1 MLVFTSERYSPG
13 LPCKKVCKIK
23 NLQLK
28 SQKALKFYSSIRVKV
43 SKMSGGKTEV
53 IGQWIKCTVQ
63 KNKTATPFRTCE
75 FPVYFDGRKANIADE
90 LAEIAI
96 ENGLIPKF
104 DAAGNL
110 SPTGRTYKMEVDG
123 EVLLAKK
130 RDDVKVE
137 LGKCPKV
144 QEYLLDLIKS
154 GKYLE
159 NAEGQEVSEGQEDD
173 YESMTDDEFL
183 NNLTNSEAEET
194 ETGWDN
200 V

>member
-1 MLVFTSERYSPG
+1 MDPTTTPG
-13 LPCKKVCKIK
+13 G
-23 NLQLK
+23 
-28 SQKALKFYSSIRVKV
+28 KALKFYSSIRVKV
-43 SKMSGGKTEV
+43 SKMSGGKIEKKLSGGKTEV

-75 FPVYFDGRKANIADE
+75 FPVRFDGKGANIADE

-104 DAAGNL
+104 DANGNL
-110 SPTGRTYKMEVDG
+110 SPTGRTYRLEIDG

-130 RDDVKVE
+130 RDDVRVE
-137 LGKCPKV
+137 LGKCPKI
-144 QEYLLDLIKS
+144 QEYLLELIRS

-159 NAEGQEVSEGQEDD
+159 NAEGEISEEQDDND

-183 NNLTNSEAEET
+183 NNLTSSEAEET
-194 ETGWDN
+194 EGWDN

>member
-1 MLVFTSERYSPG
+1 MSGGKIE
-13 LPCKKVCKIK
+13 KK
-23 NLQLK
+23 L
-28 SQKALKFYSSIRVKV
+28 
-43 SKMSGGKTEV
+43 SGGKTEV
-53 IGQWIKCTVQ
+53 VGQWIKCTIQ

-75 FPVYFDGRKANIADE
+75 FPVFFDGRRPDVVTE

-96 ENGLIPKF
+96 ENGLIPKY
-104 DAAGNL
+104 DASGAL
-110 SPTGRTYKMEVDG
+110 SPTGRTYRLEIDD
-123 EVLLAKK
+123 EILLAKK

-137 LGKCPKV
+137 LGKCPKI

-159 NAEGQEVSEGQEDD
+159 EMPGEEVQEDND

-194 ETGWDN
+194 ESSSWDDI
-200 V
+200 

>member
-1 MLVFTSERYSPG
+1 MDPTTTPG
-13 LPCKKVCKIK
+13 GR
-23 NLQLK
+23 
-28 SQKALKFYSSIRVKV
+28 ALKFYSSIRVKV
-43 SKMSGGKTEV
+43 SKMSGGKIEKKLSGGKTEV
-53 IGQWIKCTVQ
+53 VGQWIKCTIQ

-75 FPVYFDGRKANIADE
+75 FPVFFDGRRPDVVTE

-96 ENGLIPKF
+96 ENGLIPKY
-104 DAAGNL
+104 DASGAL
-110 SPTGRTYKMEVDG
+110 SPTGRTYRLEIDD
-123 EVLLAKK
+123 EILLAKK

-159 NAEGQEVSEGQEDD
+159 EMPGEEVQEDND

-194 ETGWDN
+194 ESSSWDDL
-200 V
+200 

>member
-1 MLVFTSERYSPG
+1 MDPTTTPG
-13 LPCKKVCKIK
+13 GR
-23 NLQLK
+23 
-28 SQKALKFYSSIRVKV
+28 ALKFYSSIRVKV
-43 SKMSGGKTEV
+43 SKMSGGKIEKKLSGGKTEV

-75 FPVYFDGRKANIADE
+75 FPVFFDGRKPDVVTE

-96 ENGLIPKF
+96 ENGLIPKY
-104 DAAGNL
+104 DASGAL
-110 SPTGRTYKMEVDG
+110 SPTGRTYKIELDG
-123 EVLLAKK
+123 EILLAKK

-137 LGKCPKV
+137 LGKCPKI

-159 NAEGQEVSEGQEDD
+159 NAEGEVVSEGQEDND
-173 YESMTDDEFL
+173 YETMTDDEFL

>member
-1 MLVFTSERYSPG
+1 MSGGKIE
-13 LPCKKVCKIK
+13 KK
-23 NLQLK
+23 L
-28 SQKALKFYSSIRVKV
+28 
-43 SKMSGGKTEV
+43 SGGKTEV

-75 FPVYFDGRKANIADE
+75 FPVYFDGRRPNIADE

-104 DAAGNL
+104 DSAGNL
-110 SPTGRTYKMEVDG
+110 SPTGRTYKLEVDG

-130 RDDVKVE
+130 RDDVRIE
-137 LGKCPKV
+137 LNKCPKV
-144 QEYLLDLIKS
+144 QKYLLELIRS

-159 NAEGQEVSEGQEDD
+159 NAEGEISEEQEDDD

-183 NNLTNSEAEET
+183 NNLTNSEAEE

-200 V
+200 I

>member
-1 MLVFTSERYSPG
+1 MGVLYGDPTTTPG
-13 LPCKKVCKIK
+13 G
-23 NLQLK
+23 
-28 SQKALKFYSSIRVKV
+28 KALKFYSSIRVKV
-43 SKMSGGKTEV
+43 SKMSGGKIEKKLSGGKTEV

-75 FPVYFDGRKANIADE
+75 FPVYFDGRRPNIADE

-110 SPTGRTYKMEVDG
+110 SPTGRTYKMQIDD

-159 NAEGQEVSEGQEDD
+159 NAEGEVVSEGQEDD

-183 NNLTNSEAEET
+183 NNLTSSEAEEV
-194 ETGWDN
+194 ENNSWDN

>member
-1 MLVFTSERYSPG
+1 
-13 LPCKKVCKIK
+13 
-23 NLQLK
+23 
-28 SQKALKFYSSIRVKV
+28 
-43 SKMSGGKTEV
+43 
-53 IGQWIKCTVQ
+53 
-63 KNKTATPFRTCE
+63 
-75 FPVYFDGRKANIADE
+75 
-90 LAEIAI
+90 
-96 ENGLIPKF
+96 
-104 DAAGNL
+104 
-110 SPTGRTYKMEVDG
+110 MEVDG

-159 NAEGQEVSEGQEDD
+159 NAQGEILEGQEDND

-183 NNLTNSEAEET
+183 NNLTSSDAEEI
-194 ETGWDN
+194 ENNSWDN

>member
-1 MLVFTSERYSPG
+1 MSGGKIE
-13 LPCKKVCKIK
+13 KK
-23 NLQLK
+23 L
-28 SQKALKFYSSIRVKV
+28 
-43 SKMSGGKTEV
+43 SGGKTEV
-53 IGQWIKCTVQ
+53 VGQWIKCTIQ

-75 FPVYFDGRKANIADE
+75 FPVFFDGRRPDVVTE

-96 ENGLIPKF
+96 ENGLIPKY
-104 DAAGNL
+104 DASGAL
-110 SPTGRTYKMEVDG
+110 SPTGRTYRLEIDD
-123 EVLLAKK
+123 EILLAKK

-159 NAEGQEVSEGQEDD
+159 EMPGEEVQEDND

-183 NNLTNSEAEET
+183 NNLTNSEAEE

>member
-1 MLVFTSERYSPG
+1 
-13 LPCKKVCKIK
+13 
-23 NLQLK
+23 
-28 SQKALKFYSSIRVKV
+28 
-43 SKMSGGKTEV
+43 MSGGKIEVKKGASTEV
-53 IGQWIKCTVQ
+53 VGQWIKCTVQ
-63 KNKTATPFRTCE
+63 KNKTSLPFRVAE
-75 FPVYFDGRKANIADE
+75 FPVRFDGKGANIADE

-144 QEYLLDLIKS
+144 QQYLLDLIKS

-159 NAEGQEVSEGQEDD
+159 NAEGEVVSEGQEDD

>member
-1 MLVFTSERYSPG
+1 MDPTTTPG
-13 LPCKKVCKIK
+13 G
-23 NLQLK
+23 
-28 SQKALKFYSSIRVKV
+28 KALKFYSSIRVKV
-43 SKMSGGKTEV
+43 SKMSGGKIEKKLSGGKTEV

-75 FPVYFDGRKANIADE
+75 FPVFFDGRKPDVVTE

-110 SPTGRTYKMEVDG
+110 SPTGRTYKMQIDDEI
-123 EVLLAKK
+123 LLAKK

-137 LGKCPKV
+137 LGKCPKI

-159 NAEGQEVSEGQEDD
+159 NAEGEEISEDSVGD
-173 YESMTDDEFL
+173 YETMTDDEFL
-183 NNLTNSEAEET
+183 NNLTNSDAEE

>member
-1 MLVFTSERYSPG
+1 MDPTTTPG
-13 LPCKKVCKIK
+13 G
-23 NLQLK
+23 
-28 SQKALKFYSSIRVKV
+28 KALKFYSSIRVKV
-43 SKMSGGKTEV
+43 SKMSGGKIEKKLSGGKTEV

-96 ENGLIPKF
+96 ENGLIPKY
-104 DAAGNL
+104 DANGNL

>member
-1 MLVFTSERYSPG
+1 MSGGKIE
-13 LPCKKVCKIK
+13 KK
-23 NLQLK
+23 L
-28 SQKALKFYSSIRVKV
+28 
-43 SKMSGGKTEV
+43 SGGKTEV

-75 FPVYFDGRKANIADE
+75 FPVFFDGRKPDIVTE

-96 ENGLIPKF
+96 ENGLIPKY
-104 DAAGNL
+104 DASGAL
-110 SPTGRTYKMEVDG
+110 SPTGRTYRLEIDG

-137 LGKCPKV
+137 LAKCTKV
-144 QEYLLDLIKS
+144 QNYLLDLIKS

-159 NAEGQEVSEGQEDD
+159 NAQGEEISEEQEYDC
-173 YESMTDDEFL
+173 ESMTDDEFL
-183 NNLTNSEAEET
+183 NSLTNSEAEET